1 MNESDKKDWIIVD
14 SELPLNNIDKQ
25 PIVIKPVKKI
35 ISKPLPSVISTNPI
49 NNIIIHITIFCFT
62 LYFVAIIYIP
72 NDITFS
78 YYRLHNI
85 ATLNV

>member
-1 MNESDKKDWIIVD
+1 MNESDKKDWIIID

-25 PIVIKPVKKI
+25 IVLIKPIKKI
-35 ISKPLPSVISTNPI
+35 IRKPRPQISKANPI
-49 NNIIIHITIFCFT
+49 NNIIMHITIFCFT

-85 ATLNV
+85 ATMA